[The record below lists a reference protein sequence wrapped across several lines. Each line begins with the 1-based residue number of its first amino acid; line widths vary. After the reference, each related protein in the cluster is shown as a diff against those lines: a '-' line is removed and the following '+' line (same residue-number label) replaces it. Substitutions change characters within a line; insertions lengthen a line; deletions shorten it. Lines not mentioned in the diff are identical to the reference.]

1 MNLLVVGC
9 GKVGSRLATALSSEG
24 HDVSVVDA
32 DEKSFLQLGADF
44 KGMTFVGVEV
54 DQDVLKRAGITV
66 CDAVAAISPDDNKNI
81 MVSQIAEHIF
91 HVPKV
96 ITRIYDPDRE
106 DVFCHLNL
114 RTVCP
119 TRLTVDAVKSA
130 LLETQNDHKTVHFGM
145 STLSFNIEPLPSR
158 CIGQTLSKAAASL
171 AAEQRMLIGA
181 LHEADDLT
189 TTAENPQL
197 ILLESDRLVVS
208 ERID

>member
-1 MNLLVVGC
+1 MTILVVGC
-9 GKVGSRLATALSSEG
+9 GKVGSRLATDLSAEG
-24 HDVSVVDA
+24 HDISVVDA
-32 DEKSFLQLGADF
+32 DEKAFLQLGSGF

-54 DQDVLKRAGITV
+54 DQDVLKKAGITV

-91 HVPKV
+91 NVPKV

-106 DVFCHLNL
+106 DVFSHLNL

-130 LLETQNDHKTVHFGM
+130 LLEKQNEHKTLHFGM
-145 STLSFNIEPLPSR
+145 STLSFNTESIPSK
-158 CIGQTLSKAAASL
+158 CVGLTLEKVAAQY
-171 AAEQRMLIGA
+171 AEEGRILIGA
-181 LHEADDLT
+181 LHHADDLT
-189 TTAENPQL
+189 TVAENPQL
-197 ILLESDRLVVS
+197 MLLVDDRLVLT